1 MTRFIVLS
9 LCWFVVL
16 CGGARGQGFPDR
28 AITLVVPFAA
38 SGPMDVLSRT
48 MAVALSKHL
57 KQPVI
62 IENIAGAGGTVGATH
77 VARAAPD
84 GYTMLIYHV
93 GMATTPS
100 LYRHLPYEPLRDFE
114 LVGEVADVPMTLVA
128 RNDLPAGNLKELLA
142 HLKAHPGRVRY
153 AHAGAGS
160 GSHLCGLLLEG
171 VAGVDVQKVVYKGTG
186 LAMGDLLSGKVDLM
200 CDLTTT
206 ATPQIQ
212 AGKIKSY
219 GVTTPQRLPILPL
232 VPTLREAGLGVEVA
246 MWHGL
251 YLPRGT
257 PKPVVDKMVEALHFA
272 LQDPGLKELLKELGT
287 EPVPLTRASPQYL
300 RKHLEGE
307 MDRWSK
313 IIKGA
318 GEFAS
323 LDPAP

>member
-1 MTRFIVLS
+1 MTRFFALS
-9 LCWFVVL
+9 LGWFVML
-16 CGGARGQGFPDR
+16 CGGAWAQGFPDR

-38 SGPMDVLSRT
+38 SGPLDVLART
-48 MAVALSKHL
+48 MSVAMGKYL

-62 IENIAGAGGTVGATH
+62 IENMAGAGGSVGTAH

-84 GYTMLIYHV
+84 GYTMLVYHV

-100 LYRHLPYEPLRDFE
+100 LYRNLPYEPLRDFE
-114 LVGEVADVPMTLVA
+114 LVGEIADVPMTLVA
-128 RNDLPAGNLKELLA
+128 RGDFPAGNLKELLA

-171 VAGVDVQKVVYKGTG
+171 AAGVDVQKVVYKGNG
-186 LAMGDLLSGKVDLM
+186 LALGDLLSGKVDLM
-200 CDLTTT
+200 CDLTTS

-212 AGKIKSY
+212 AGRIKSY
-219 GVTTPQRLPILPL
+219 GVTMPQRLPILPQ
-232 VPTLREAGLGVEVA
+232 VPTLREAGLSMEVA
-246 MWHGL
+246 IWHGL

-257 PKPVVDKMVEALHFA
+257 PKPVVDKMVEALQFA
-272 LQDPGLKELLKELGT
+272 LQDPGVKELFKELGT
-287 EPVPLTRASPQYL
+287 EPVPLARATPQSL
-300 RKHLEGE
+300 RKHLEAE

-313 IIKGA
+313 VIKGA

-323 LDPAP
+323 LDPAQ